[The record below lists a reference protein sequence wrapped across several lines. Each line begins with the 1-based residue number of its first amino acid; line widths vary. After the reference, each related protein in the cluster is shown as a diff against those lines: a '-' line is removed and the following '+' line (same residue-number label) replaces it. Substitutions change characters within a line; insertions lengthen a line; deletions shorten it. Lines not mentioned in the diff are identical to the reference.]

1 MFCIRL
7 YQEVCLRLL
16 GLRKVEEMNEL
27 KNVHMLCVMH
37 SSVLLLYLDS
47 TVLYYYC
54 GTIVV
59 HVHCCGSCVVLTD
72 DKSRMLK
79 CRKIIIKQQLQL
91 LNTDSVLMHQY
102 TVCIYI

>member
-59 HVHCCGSCVVLTD
+59 HVCT
-72 DKSRMLK
+72 
-79 CRKIIIKQQLQL
+79 L
-91 LNTDSVLMHQY
+91 LWFMCSTYGRQVTHVKM
-102 TVCIYI
+102 